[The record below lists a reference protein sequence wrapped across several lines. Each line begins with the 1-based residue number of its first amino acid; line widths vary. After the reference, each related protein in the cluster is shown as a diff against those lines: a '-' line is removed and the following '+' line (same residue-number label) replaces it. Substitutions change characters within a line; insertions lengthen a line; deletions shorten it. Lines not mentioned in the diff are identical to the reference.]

1 MQSVNDDMDELWR
14 KAGNEYP
21 LNTGGADWDKLAA
34 RLGLPPGEPKRKDRR
49 YLWLL
54 LLLLVPVVC
63 IRPFP
68 LGLGTASNPGGVA
81 PVTATG
87 NGGHKDP
94 QNIPVAPA
102 TPGQGGAPGNTPDPV
117 AGQTSNIHQ
126 RDAAPGDQPAPVS
139 GASSPAR
146 ASAPGQPGAVLR
158 VDRRNTDGRNAVASA
173 TSAPATG
180 TRTQQRPRVRR
191 QPVATNP
198 PIAGSAGQ
206 AGRHSGNAPVPVRS
220 NVAVGDPA
228 PVDSTS
234 LVKSNVPPVEVPGVL
249 PPIENV
255 PVPTK
260 DSVAVQ
266 PPIAPAVSDSAQN
279 TPAPKKQPSQHRPR
293 FYAGIVGGTG
303 FTTIKRQKSP
313 GPGYDIGIAVG
324 YQPNRHLAIEA
335 EVLWSRKQYFSH
347 GKYLKNDL
355 SYLPAYSYVR
365 AVNGDCRM
373 IEIPL
378 TLQYHFAFRKKGNWF
393 AAAGFSSYLMK
404 REEYGYDVKNL
415 MTTYEGH
422 YDTTLRNATRDWMA
436 LLQLSAGYR
445 FELRRRYSLRVEPY
459 VQLPV
464 GDAGAGRLPLT
475 SYGLRVALLKSLF

>member
-34 RLGLPPGEPKRKDRR
+34 RLGLPPEEPKRKDRR

-63 IRPFP
+63 IRPLP
-68 LGLGTASNPGGVA
+68 LGMGTASDHESAGPKSATGTGAHNDPQDI
-81 PVTATG
+81 PVTTA
-87 NGGHKDP
+87 
-94 QNIPVAPA
+94 A
-102 TPGQGGAPGNTPDPV
+102 PGQGGAPVQTPDAV
-117 AGQTSNIHQ
+117 AGQTTPSRQH
-126 RDAAPGDQPAPVS
+126 DAATGDVPAPNA
-139 GASSPAR
+139 GASSTTR
-146 ASAPGQPGAVLR
+146 DSAPDQPGAVLR

-173 TSAPATG
+173 TSAAATG

-191 QPVATNP
+191 QTAATNP
-198 PIAGSAGQ
+198 PMAGSARQ
-206 AGRHSGNAPVPVRS
+206 ASRHSGNAPVPVRS
-220 NVAVGDPA
+220 NVAIGDPV

-234 LVKSNVPPVEVPGVL
+234 LVKSDVPPAEVPVVV
-249 PPIENV
+249 PPIV
-255 PVPTK
+255 TAPVPTK
-260 DSVAVQ
+260 DSAAIQRPMV
-266 PPIAPAVSDSAQN
+266 PAVSDSVPN
-279 TPAPKKQPSQHRPR
+279 TPAPKKQPSQRRSH

-436 LLQLSAGYR
+436 LLQVSAGYR